1 MKKTLAIATAV
12 LTLAGG
18 SAALAQPYGGYTQ
31 GYGQSYER
39 GYGYDRDH
47 RSYDRDHRGYDT
59 NRYDRNDRRGEY
71 RRWSRGDRLP
81 SSYRSSR
88 YAVDYRRHHL
98 RAPPRG
104 YQWRQV
110 DNNYVL
116 AAVASG
122 LILEI
127 ISGR

>member
-1 MKKTLAIATAV
+1 MKKTLIVAAAI
-12 LTLAGG
+12 LSLAGG
-18 SAALAQPYGGYTQ
+18 SAALAQPYGNA
-31 GYGQSYER
+31 YGHQN
-39 GYGYDRDH
+39 GYDRDH
-47 RSYDRDHRGYDT
+47 RDNDRFDNRGD
-59 NRYDRNDRRGEY
+59 NNGRYNNDRRSES

-81 SSYRSSR
+81 SNYRTSR

-116 AAVASG
+116 AAVATG